1 MESPTYFY
9 PQYGQ
14 LVFSK
19 DIDPKLRNKIDNLCQ
34 ISVDQTELIKEGK
47 QVEYFPQHHGYI
59 VDNTCYSNE
68 AYLYKKSWEKYNKI
82 KKAEDDKLQKYID
95 DTNKCISILENL
107 FKRIKDYRSCK
118 NKIISLTEKFEK
130 GYVKNETVLRGSKR
144 GRRFQK
150 GASVRYLTE
159 KEMKNIEKQIEELKK
174 EIPKL
179 KQNINS
185 KVSFDSAMKIIKD
198 INNYKLYASELNYKF
213 DRYGDTKFLFKIL
226 EELFYKVEPDKLN

>member
-1 MESPTYFY
+1 MKLWLLFAKKIME
-9 PQYGQ
+9 
-14 LVFSK
+14 
-19 DIDPKLRNKIDNLCQ
+19 N
-34 ISVDQTELIKEGK
+34 
-47 QVEYFPQHHGYI
+47 
-59 VDNTCYSNE
+59 
-68 AYLYKKSWEKYNKI
+68 YNKI
-82 KKAEDDKLQKYID
+82 KKVKDDKLQKYID
-95 DTNKCISILENL
+95 DTNNCITILENI

-144 GRRFQK
+144 GRRFHK
-150 GASVRYLTE
+150 GASVRYLTV

-198 INNYKLYASELNYKF
+198 LESYKLYASELNYKF

-226 EELFYKVEPDKLN
+226 EELFYKVELDKLN